1 MPKKKIKPSINEIMP
16 NFYERF
22 EEKMRADRMRVTA
35 TKPFMGYG

>member
-1 MPKKKIKPSINEIMP
+1 ML

-22 EEKMRADRMRVTA
+22 EEKMRTERMQVAA